1 MNASQTTEL
10 HEFHRFLT
18 TKLSN
23 GGADLSPEEVLDEWR
38 QDHPDPEIDEDEVA
52 AIQEAIDDMEAG
64 DHGRPFD
71 EAMADLRAKYG
82 MPSN

>member
-23 GGADLSPEEVLDEWR
+23 GGADLSPEEAVDEWR
-38 QDHPDPEIDEDEVA
+38 ELHPEPEIDEKEVA
-52 AIQEAIDDMEAG
+52 AIQEAIDDMVAG
-64 DHGRPFD
+64 DRGRPAD
-71 EAMADLRAKYG
+71 EVIADLRKLLG

>member
-10 HEFHRFLT
+10 HEFYRFLT

-23 GGADLSPEEVLDEWR
+23 GGADLSPEEAVDEWR
-38 QDHPDPEIDEDEVA
+38 ELHPEPEIDEKEVA
-52 AIQEAIDDMEAG
+52 AIQEAIDDMVAG
-64 DHGRPFD
+64 DRGRPAD
-71 EAMADLRAKYG
+71 EVIADLRKLLG